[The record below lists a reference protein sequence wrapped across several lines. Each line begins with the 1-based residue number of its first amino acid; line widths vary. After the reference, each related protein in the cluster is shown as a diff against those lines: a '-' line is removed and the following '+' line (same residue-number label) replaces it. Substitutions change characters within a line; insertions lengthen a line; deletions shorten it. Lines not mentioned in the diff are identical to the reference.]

1 MMTIRAVAALMIA
14 AAALTAGNVKPAA
27 QRNDVFSAIRS
38 GDIAAVKTALL
49 AAADVNGR
57 DSEGSTPLMYAA
69 LYSNTECMRLLLDRG
84 ADPNAANQA
93 GGVALIWA
101 AGNLDKVQL
110 LVERGANVNAQS
122 KLGKTALLAAAG
134 RDDSGPVV
142 QYLIE
147 HGARLDVKDNLDG
160 IPVIPL
166 GGGANTPVIEAAK
179 ARDGHALRLLLENG
193 AAVND
198 RAKNGSTALLGA
210 IAYGNRNNARL
221 LIEKGANLEAAAL
234 FGPTPLMLAAMEN
247 DEDTL
252 ALLLQKSVRVDAE
265 DAAGNTA
272 LMWAAYSE
280 LDRPG
285 PVKRLLEAGAGIN
298 HKNKAGET
306 ALTWAARRGETRT
319 VEYLRR
325 HGAVNPIAAS
335 ALAIGSAGAQARNSG
350 AAVDRAL
357 APIQSSGKAVFQQRG
372 CVSCHNNML
381 PSIAASMAEARGHAV
396 DTQAMERERKTLL
409 SIIRPARELLIEY
422 GDNIPDLT
430 VTGSWAL
437 ITLSAQQ
444 YEPDATTDALVHNI
458 AMKQRSDGSWSNW
471 APRPPIEYGDIQP
484 TALSLRA
491 LQLYS
496 LPGRSEEFRTRIW
509 KAGKWLTTA
518 IPASTEDEN
527 MRLLGLAWAKA
538 DASLIRAAAQ
548 RLLNEQRADGGWS
561 QLLTLGSDAY
571 ATGETLYA
579 LHETGM
585 LNVKDAAWK
594 RGVEYLLRTQQR
606 DGTWHVKTRSYPFQ
620 PYFESGFPHGPDQ
633 WISAAASSWATMA
646 LLESENSRVQSPF

>member
-1 MMTIRAVAALMIA
+1 
-14 AAALTAGNVKPAA
+14 
-27 QRNDVFSAIRS
+27 
-38 GDIAAVKTALL
+38 
-49 AAADVNGR
+49 
-57 DSEGSTPLMYAA
+57 
-69 LYSNTECMRLLLDRG
+69 
-84 ADPNAANQA
+84 
-93 GGVALIWA
+93 
-101 AGNLDKVQL
+101 
-110 LVERGANVNAQS
+110 
-122 KLGKTALLAAAG
+122 
-134 RDDSGPVV
+134 V
-142 QYLIE
+142 QYLME

-160 IPVIPL
+160 IPIIPL

-179 ARDGHALRLLLENG
+179 ARDGHALRLLLDQG
-193 AAVND
+193 ASVNA

-221 LIEKGANLEAAAL
+221 LIEHGADLEAAVM

-252 ALLLQKSVRVDAE
+252 ALLLDKGVKIDAQ
-265 DAAGNTA
+265 DVAGNTA

-285 PVKRLLEAGAGIN
+285 LVKRLLEAGADIN

-319 VEYLRR
+319 VEFLRR
-325 HGAVNPIAAS
+325 HGAVNPIAAPPLRAEPTAAHS
-335 ALAIGSAGAQARNSG
+335 RNAG
-350 AAVDRAL
+350 AAVDDAL
-357 APIQSSGKAVFQQRG
+357 ALIQGSGKAVFQQRG

-381 PSIAASMAEARGHAV
+381 PSIASAMAESHGHNV
-396 DTQAMERERKTLL
+396 DRQAMERERKTLL
-409 SIIRPARELLIEY
+409 SIVRPAHELLVEY
-422 GDNIPDLT
+422 GDNIPDLP

-437 ITLSAQQ
+437 ITLAAQQ

-484 TALSLRA
+484 TALSLHA

-496 LPGRSEEFRTRIW
+496 LPGRSDEFRTRIW
-509 KAGKWLTTA
+509 KAARWLATA

-538 DASLIRAAAQ
+538 DAHFVRCAAQ
-548 RLLNEQRADGGWS
+548 RLLNEQRADGGWA
-561 QLLTLGSDAY
+561 QLPTLGSDAY

-579 LHETGM
+579 LHEAGM
-585 LNVKDAAWK
+585 LTVKDAAWK
-594 RGVEYLLRTQQR
+594 RGVEYLLRTQQQ

-633 WISAAASSWATMA
+633 WISTAASSWATMA
-646 LLESENSRVQSPF
+646 LLEAENTKPRMLARAAR